1 MARVKGAV
9 HAKKHH
15 RAVLEQAQGYYGN
28 KSRSFR
34 AANEQVMH
42 SMQYAYRD
50 RRARKGDFRQL
61 WIQRI
66 NAAARLQ
73 RDQLQPIYRRPPPGG
88 SGGRPQ
94 GARRSRGDRAG
105 GLRLP
110 GPRGQ
115 RGAGHRAGGCRNRVL
130 SQIGLAYTHQR
141 VRRLRQLLRK
151 RSLRSAEAALVVE
164 GPELLSVALDAGAV
178 VESVYVAP
186 EGRANPGVAA
196 VVDRSFASGIR
207 VFDLL
212 PGVVERV
219 ADTVHPQP
227 VLAVVGFAPAPAEV
241 ARDLSMVMVLV
252 DVRDPGNAGTMI
264 RTADAAGVGAVIH
277 CDGSV
282 DPTNPKTVRASAGS
296 IFHVPVV
303 SGGPAGDVV
312 ELLKGWEFMTV
323 GTAVRGRGR
332 LRRLRLAAARGPRV
346 RQRGLRAG
354 RRPDGRTGPAGL
366 HPHGRTRRIAQR
378 RRLGLRPVLRGLAS
392 ATHR

>member
-1 MARVKGAV
+1 M
-9 HAKKHH
+9 
-15 RAVLEQAQGYYGN
+15 
-28 KSRSFR
+28 
-34 AANEQVMH
+34 
-42 SMQYAYRD
+42 
-50 RRARKGDFRQL
+50 
-61 WIQRI
+61 
-66 NAAARLQ
+66 
-73 RDQLQPIYRRPPPGG
+73 
-88 SGGRPQ
+88 
-94 GARRSRGDRAG
+94 
-105 GLRLP
+105 
-110 GPRGQ
+110 
-115 RGAGHRAGGCRNRVL
+115 
-130 SQIGLAYTHQR
+130 
-141 VRRLRQLLRK
+141 
-151 RSLRSAEAALVVE
+151 
-164 GPELLSVALDAGAV
+164 ALDAGAV

-186 EGRANPGVAA
+186 EGRANPGVAS

-207 VFDLL
+207 VFDLS

-323 GTAVRGRGR
+323 GTAVRGGVDYADFDW
-332 LRRLRLAAARGPRV
+332 RRRV
-346 RQRGLRAG
+346 ALVFGNEASGLGDALMDGLDQRVSIPMVGHAESLNVGVSASVLCFEALRQR
-354 RRPDGRTGPAGL
+354 RTGDRTGEPTTDQPSLRSTISGMDTTPGVPGGQTGSGAGPAIPSGSDG
-366 HPHGRTRRIAQR
+366 PGSGHG
-378 RRLGLRPVLRGLAS
+378 
-392 ATHR
+392 